1 MSGFLNNSNSF
12 TLRENVQASILG
24 ASNLLAGSTVR
35 VNSQSQL
42 VSSKL
47 HISDVLGLQTAI
59 SGKLSNP
66 STVSIEA
73 PSFVKTG
80 GTNLQYLM
88 ADGSVT
94 TGSVGPTGATGATGS
109 QGIQGA
115 TGSQG
120 LQGVT
125 GPTGSNGG
133 STSLFDYKLDRVN
146 FNTTSMTSGTIRF
159 NNADITLSTE
169 MYVHYLTDFGADWQR
184 LISMFPAG
192 SRIIIQDK
200 ATANYALFLIS
211 DLVIRTANQFI
222 TIPLTY
228 LQSIGIGS
236 LTNNL
241 SVYLGNYS
249 GTQGFNGN
257 DGATGATGAN
267 ATNPNFTASVT
278 SSGTDV
284 TPAVTLT
291 GTYPNLN
298 LGFALRD
305 GATGA
310 SGGGGGG
317 GNCTVT
323 NFYFQISNS
332 VDTTFYTDEKISFIW
347 DESNNYL
354 RTIMLVSPAGS
365 TDMRCLAQMFGTAS
379 YTVAQNTAIVSTGIS
394 YQLSPSI
401 NSSTRCEAFLCA
413 DNDITYPAYRITA
426 YNLGESFNNAI
437 WVQKIHPN

>member
-1 MSGFLNNSNSF
+1 MSGFAYFSIP
-12 TLRENVQASILG
+12 REKVNATIIE
-24 ASNLLAGSTVR
+24 ASNLLPGSTVR
-35 VNSQSQL
+35 VNSLNQI

-47 HISDVLGLQTAI
+47 HISDVQGLQTAI
-59 SGKLSNP
+59 SGKLANP

-94 TGSVGPTGATGATGS
+94 TGSVGPTGATGS
-109 QGIQGA
+109 QGI
-115 TGSQG
+115 
-120 LQGVT
+120 QGVT

-200 ATANYALFLIS
+200 ATANYALFLIP

-284 TPAVTLT
+284 IPAVTLT

-310 SGGGGGG
+310 SGGSGG

-332 VDTTFYTDEKISFIW
+332 VDTTFYTDDKIQFIW
-347 DESNNYL
+347 DETSNYL
-354 RTIMLVSPAGS
+354 RAIMLVAPSGS
-365 TDMRCLAQMFGTAS
+365 TDMRCLAQMFGGVS
-379 YTVAQNTAIVSTGIS
+379 YTTARNIAIVSTGIS
-394 YQLSPSI
+394 YQLSDAISA
-401 NSSTRCEAFLCA
+401 SLRCEAFLCA